1 MVHGSWTLKQF
12 CDFFLYYQ
20 VTYGSWTQQ
29 LQQICQ
35 PLPVRYSSWP
45 NHHYYAGQYFAPEAS
60 YLFIF
65 IFSLCLNANDT
76 QNQERFICGIIYNRP
91 LPPSFLSHKR
101 NVVPYLLD
109 VAMNKEIFCN
119 TPRGLFCILGCLLC
133 SVLLREHIIIP
144 GINHCQKRTTCFILK
159 YRPKVQTH
167 FGDSLL
173 KNEFSDI

>member
-12 CDFFLYYQ
+12 CDFFYITRLLMVHGRNSYNRSASLSQFVIHRGLIITTMQ
-20 VTYGSWTQQ
+20 VSI
-29 LQQICQ
+29 L
-35 PLPVRYSSWP
+35 L
-45 NHHYYAGQYFAPEAS
+45 EAS
-60 YLFIF
+60 YLF

-91 LPPSFLSHKR
+91 LPPSFLSNKR
-101 NVVPYLLD
+101 NVVPDLLD

-173 KNEFSDI
+173 KNKFSDI